1 MSVQVNIPQG
11 NNAEQSS
18 TDERKFT
25 RLGWLVIGIGLVG
38 FFMWASLAPLDKGVA
53 SPGSVTVSG
62 NRKTIQSP
70 AGGVVRKIDVKE
82 GDKVKAGEV
91 LVQMSQVQ
99 AQAQVDSLKDQYYT
113 TLATEGRLL
122 AERDNLSKIRI
133 SPVFDTL
140 KDDPRVAEII
150 ALQVQL
156 FSSRQQALRSEVDG
170 FKQSI
175 DGIRF
180 QLKGLQD
187 SRANKQIQ
195 LGSIREQMSS
205 MKQLAAEGY
214 LPRNRYLEAQRQF
227 AEISSSI
234 DETIGRI
241 GQLQKQLLES
251 QQRIAQR
258 YADYQREVRTQLAQ
272 TQMDANDFKNKLEMA
287 NYDLGNTSIV
297 SPVDGTVVGLSIF
310 TQGGVVGAGDH
321 LMDIVPSEASL
332 VVDSRLKVEMIDRVY
347 NGLPVEL
354 MFTAFNQNKTP
365 KIPGTVTL
373 ISADR
378 LVDKGTGEP
387 YYQMQVT
394 VTPEGLK
401 MLQGADI
408 KPGMPVEVFV
418 KTGSRSL
425 LSYLFKP
432 ILDRAH
438 TSLTEE

>member
-1 MSVQVNIPQG
+1 MSVQVNMS
-11 NNAEQSS
+11 NKKNTEQSS

-25 RLGWLVIGIGLVG
+25 RLGWLVIGIGLAG
-38 FFMWASLAPLDKGVA
+38 FFLWASLAPLDKGVA

-62 NRKTIQSP
+62 NRKTVQSP
-70 AGGVVRKIDVKE
+70 VGGVIKKIDVKE
-82 GDKVKAGEV
+82 GDKVKAGEE

-122 AERDNLSKIRI
+122 AERDNLNKIHF
-133 SPVFDTL
+133 SSVFDTI
-140 KDDPRVAEII
+140 KDNPRVAEII
-150 ALQVQL
+150 ALQIQL
-156 FSSRQQALRSEVDG
+156 FSSRQQALRSEIDG

-175 DGIRF
+175 DGIRY

-195 LGSIREQMSS
+195 LSSIREQMSS

>member
-1 MSVQVNIPQG
+1 MSVQINMPQG
-11 NNAEQSS
+11 NNIEQSQ
-18 TDERKFT
+18 TDERRFT
-25 RLGWLVIGIGLVG
+25 RLGWLVIGIGLAG
-38 FFMWASLAPLDKGVA
+38 FFLWASLAPLDKGVA

-70 AGGVVRKIDVKE
+70 AGGIVRNIAVKE
-82 GDKVKAGEV
+82 GEKVKAGEV

-99 AQAQVDSLKDQYYT
+99 AQAQVDSLQDQYYT
-113 TLATEGRLL
+113 TLATAGRLL
-122 AERDNLSKIRI
+122 AERDNLSEIRF

-140 KDDPRVAEII
+140 KDSPRVAEII

-156 FSSRQQALRSEVDG
+156 FSSRQQALRSEIDG
-170 FKQSI
+170 FRQSS

-187 SRANKQIQ
+187 SRINKQIQ
-195 LGSIREQMSS
+195 LSSIREQMSS

-227 AEISSSI
+227 AEINSSI

-251 QQRIAQR
+251 QQRIEQR

-272 TQMDANDFKNKLEMA
+272 TQMDANDFKNKLDMA
-287 NYDLGNTSIV
+287 KYNLGNTSII
-297 SPVDGTVVGLSIF
+297 SPVDGTVVGLTIF
-310 TQGGVVGAGDH
+310 TQGGVVGAGEH

-332 VVDSRLKVEMIDRVY
+332 IVDSRLKVEMIDKVY
-347 NGLPVEL
+347 KGLPVEL

-373 ISADR
+373 VSADR

-387 YYQMQVT
+387 FYQMQVT
-394 VTPEGLK
+394 VTPEGIK

-432 ILDRAH
+432 ILDRAR

>member
-1 MSVQVNIPQG
+1 MSVQINMPQG
-11 NNAEQSS
+11 NNVEQSS
-18 TDERKFT
+18 TDERTFT

-38 FFMWASLAPLDKGVA
+38 FFLWASLAPLDKGVA

-70 AGGVVRKIDVKE
+70 TGGIVRKIDVKE
-82 GDKVKAGEV
+82 GDKVKAGAV

-122 AERDNLSKIRI
+122 AERDNLNKIRF
-133 SPVFDTL
+133 SSVFDTL
-140 KDDPRVAEII
+140 KDNPRVVEII

-195 LGSIREQMSS
+195 LSSIREQMSS

-227 AEISSSI
+227 AEINSSI

-251 QQRIAQR
+251 QQRIDQR

-272 TQMDANDFKNKLEMA
+272 TQMDANDFKNKLDMA

-310 TQGGVVGAGDH
+310 TLGGVVGAGDH

-332 VVDSRLKVEMIDRVY
+332 VVDSRLKVEMIDKVY
-347 NGLPVEL
+347 NGLPVDL
-354 MFTAFNQNKTP
+354 MFTAFNQNRTP

-394 VTPEGLK
+394 VTPEGIK

>member
-1 MSVQVNIPQG
+1 MSVQVNMS
-11 NNAEQSS
+11 NKKNTEQSS

-25 RLGWLVIGIGLVG
+25 RLGWLVIGIGLAG
-38 FFMWASLAPLDKGVA
+38 FFLWASLAPLDKGVA

-62 NRKTIQSP
+62 NRKTVQSP
-70 AGGVVRKIDVKE
+70 VGGVIKKIDVKE
-82 GDKVKAGEV
+82 GDKVKAGEE

-122 AERDNLSKIRI
+122 AERDNLNKIHF
-133 SPVFDTL
+133 SSVFDTI
-140 KDDPRVAEII
+140 KDNPRVAEII

-156 FSSRQQALRSEVDG
+156 FSSRQQALRSEIDG

-175 DGIRF
+175 DGIRY

-195 LGSIREQMSS
+195 LSSIREQMSS

>member
-1 MSVQVNIPQG
+1 MSVQINMPQG
-11 NNAEQSS
+11 NNIEQSQ
-18 TDERKFT
+18 TDERRFT
-25 RLGWLVIGIGLVG
+25 RLGWLVIGIGLAG
-38 FFMWASLAPLDKGVA
+38 FFLWASLAPLDKGVA

-70 AGGVVRKIDVKE
+70 AGGIVRNIAVKE
-82 GDKVKAGEV
+82 GEKVKAGEV

-99 AQAQVDSLKDQYYT
+99 AQAQVDSLQDQYYT
-113 TLATEGRLL
+113 TLATAGRLL
-122 AERDNLSKIRI
+122 AERDNLSKIRF

-140 KDDPRVAEII
+140 KDSPRVAEII

-156 FSSRQQALRSEVDG
+156 FYSRQQALRSEIDG
-170 FKQSI
+170 FRQSS

-187 SRANKQIQ
+187 SRINKQIQ
-195 LGSIREQMSS
+195 LSSIREQMSS

-227 AEISSSI
+227 AEINSSI

-251 QQRIAQR
+251 QQRIEQR

-272 TQMDANDFKNKLEMA
+272 TQMDANDFKNKLDMA
-287 NYDLGNTSIV
+287 KYDLGNTSII
-297 SPVDGTVVGLSIF
+297 SPVDGTVVGLTIF
-310 TQGGVVGAGDH
+310 TQGGVVGAGEH

-332 VVDSRLKVEMIDRVY
+332 IVDSRLKVEMIDKVY
-347 NGLPVEL
+347 KGLPVEL

-373 ISADR
+373 VSADR

-387 YYQMQVT
+387 FYQMQVT
-394 VTPEGLK
+394 VTPEGIK

-432 ILDRAH
+432 ILDRAR

>member
-18 TDERKFT
+18 MDERKFT

-91 LVQMSQVQ
+91 LVQMSQIQ

-122 AERDNLSKIRI
+122 AERDNLSKIRF
-133 SPVFDTL
+133 SSVFDTL
-140 KDDPRVAEII
+140 KNNPRVAEII

-187 SRANKQIQ
+187 SRVNKQIQ
-195 LGSIREQMSS
+195 LSSIREQMSS

-227 AEISSSI
+227 AEINSSI

-251 QQRIAQR
+251 QQRIDQR

-287 NYDLGNTSIV
+287 NYDLSNTSIV

-321 LMDIVPSEASL
+321 LMDIVPSEAAL
-332 VVDSRLKVEMIDRVY
+332 VVDSRLKVEMIDKVY
-347 NGLPVEL
+347 NDLPVEL

-365 KIPGTVTL
+365 KIPGVVTL

-432 ILDRAH
+432 ILDRAY

>member
-1 MSVQVNIPQG
+1 MSVQINMPQG
-11 NNAEQSS
+11 NNIEQSQ
-18 TDERKFT
+18 TDERRFT
-25 RLGWLVIGIGLVG
+25 RLGWLVIGFGLAG
-38 FFMWASLAPLDKGVA
+38 FFLWASLAPLDKGVA

-70 AGGVVRKIDVKE
+70 AGGIVRNIAVKE
-82 GDKVKAGEV
+82 GEKVKAGEV

-99 AQAQVDSLKDQYYT
+99 AQAQVDSLQDQYYT
-113 TLATEGRLL
+113 TLATAGRLL
-122 AERDNLSKIRI
+122 AERDNLSKIRF

-140 KDDPRVAEII
+140 KDSPRVAEII

-156 FSSRQQALRSEVDG
+156 FYSRQQALRSEIDG
-170 FKQSI
+170 FRQSS

-187 SRANKQIQ
+187 SRINKQIQ
-195 LGSIREQMSS
+195 LSSIREQMSS

-227 AEISSSI
+227 AEINSSI
-234 DETIGRI
+234 DETVGRI

-251 QQRIAQR
+251 QQRIEQR

-272 TQMDANDFKNKLEMA
+272 TQMDANDFKNKLDMA
-287 NYDLGNTSIV
+287 KYDLGNTSII
-297 SPVDGTVVGLSIF
+297 SPVDGTVVGLTIF
-310 TQGGVVGAGDH
+310 TQGGVVGAGEH

-332 VVDSRLKVEMIDRVY
+332 IVDSRLKVEMIDKVY
-347 NGLPVEL
+347 KGLPVEL

-373 ISADR
+373 VSADR

-387 YYQMQVT
+387 FYQMQVT
-394 VTPEGLK
+394 VTPEGIK

-432 ILDRAH
+432 ILDRAR

>member
-1 MSVQVNIPQG
+1 MSVQVNMS
-11 NNAEQSS
+11 NKKNTEQSS

-38 FFMWASLAPLDKGVA
+38 FFLWASLAPLDKGVA

-62 NRKTIQSP
+62 NRKTVQSP
-70 AGGVVRKIDVKE
+70 VGGVIKKIVVKE
-82 GDKVKAGEV
+82 GDKVKAGEE

-122 AERDNLSKIRI
+122 AERDNLNKIHF
-133 SPVFDTL
+133 SSVFDTI
-140 KDDPRVAEII
+140 KDNPRVAEII

-156 FSSRQQALRSEVDG
+156 FSSRQQALRSEIDG

-175 DGIRF
+175 DGIRY

-195 LGSIREQMSS
+195 LSSIREQMSS

>member
-1 MSVQVNIPQG
+1 MSGLVNMPQE
-11 NNAEQSS
+11 NNVERSLS
-18 TDERKFT
+18 DERAFT

-38 FFMWASLAPLDKGVA
+38 FLIWASFAPLDKGVA

-70 AGGVVRKIDVKE
+70 TGGIVRKIDVKE
-82 GDKVKAGEV
+82 GDIVKAGEV

-122 AERDNLSKIRI
+122 AERDNMSKILF
-133 SPVFDTL
+133 SPVFDSL
-140 KDDPRVAEII
+140 KNDPRIVEII

-156 FSSRQQALRSEVDG
+156 FSSRQQGLRSEVDG

-187 SRANKQIQ
+187 SRINKQIQ
-195 LGSIREQMSS
+195 LRSLREQMSS
-205 MKQLAAEGY
+205 MKQLATEGY
-214 LPRNRYLEAQRQF
+214 LPRNRYLEVQRQF
-227 AEISSSI
+227 AEINSSI

-251 QQRIAQR
+251 QQRITQR

-272 TQMDANDFKNKLEMA
+272 TQMDANDFKNKLDMA
-287 NYDLGNTSIV
+287 TYELGNTSII

-332 VVDSRLKVEMIDRVY
+332 VVDSRLKVEMIDKVY
-347 NGLPVEL
+347 TGLPVEL

-365 KIPGTVTL
+365 KIPGKVTL

-387 YYQMQVT
+387 YYQMQAT

>member
-1 MSVQVNIPQG
+1 MSVQVNMS
-11 NNAEQSS
+11 NKKNTEQSS

-38 FFMWASLAPLDKGVA
+38 FFLWASLAPLDKGVA
-53 SPGSVTVSG
+53 SPGSVIVSG
-62 NRKTIQSP
+62 NRKTVQSP
-70 AGGVVRKIDVKE
+70 VGGVIKKIDVKE
-82 GDKVKAGEV
+82 GDKVKAGEE

-122 AERDNLSKIRI
+122 AERDNLNKIHF
-133 SPVFDTL
+133 SSVFDTI
-140 KDDPRVAEII
+140 KDNPRVAEII

-156 FSSRQQALRSEVDG
+156 FSSRQQALRSEIDG

-175 DGIRF
+175 DGIRY

-195 LGSIREQMSS
+195 LSSIREQMSS

>member
-1 MSVQVNIPQG
+1 MSVQINMPQG
-11 NNAEQSS
+11 NNIEQSQ
-18 TDERKFT
+18 TDERRFT
-25 RLGWLVIGIGLVG
+25 RLGWLVIGIGLAG
-38 FFMWASLAPLDKGVA
+38 FFLWASLAPLDKGVA

-70 AGGVVRKIDVKE
+70 AGGIVRNIAVKE
-82 GDKVKAGEV
+82 GEKVKAGEV

-99 AQAQVDSLKDQYYT
+99 AQAQVDSLQDQYYT
-113 TLATEGRLL
+113 TLATAGRLL
-122 AERDNLSKIRI
+122 AERDNLSEIRF

-140 KDDPRVAEII
+140 KDSPRVAEII

-156 FSSRQQALRSEVDG
+156 FSSRQQALRSEIDG
-170 FKQSI
+170 FRQFS

-187 SRANKQIQ
+187 SRINKQIQ
-195 LGSIREQMSS
+195 LSSIREQMSS

-227 AEISSSI
+227 AEINSSI

-251 QQRIAQR
+251 QQRIEQR

-272 TQMDANDFKNKLEMA
+272 TQMDANDFKNKLDMA
-287 NYDLGNTSIV
+287 KYDLGNTSII
-297 SPVDGTVVGLSIF
+297 SPVDGTVVGLTIF
-310 TQGGVVGAGDH
+310 TQGGVVGAGEH

-332 VVDSRLKVEMIDRVY
+332 IVDSRLKVEMIDKVY
-347 NGLPVEL
+347 KGLPVEL

-373 ISADR
+373 VSADR

-387 YYQMQVT
+387 FYQMQVT
-394 VTPEGLK
+394 VTPEGIK

-432 ILDRAH
+432 ILDRAR

>member
-214 LPRNRYLEAQRQF
+214 LARNRYLEA
-227 AEISSSI
+227 
-234 DETIGRI
+234 
-241 GQLQKQLLES
+241 
-251 QQRIAQR
+251 
-258 YADYQREVRTQLAQ
+258 
-272 TQMDANDFKNKLEMA
+272 
-287 NYDLGNTSIV
+287 
-297 SPVDGTVVGLSIF
+297 
-310 TQGGVVGAGDH
+310 
-321 LMDIVPSEASL
+321 
-332 VVDSRLKVEMIDRVY
+332 
-347 NGLPVEL
+347 
-354 MFTAFNQNKTP
+354 
-365 KIPGTVTL
+365 
-373 ISADR
+373 
-378 LVDKGTGEP
+378 
-387 YYQMQVT
+387 
-394 VTPEGLK
+394 
-401 MLQGADI
+401 
-408 KPGMPVEVFV
+408 
-418 KTGSRSL
+418 
-425 LSYLFKP
+425 
-432 ILDRAH
+432 
-438 TSLTEE
+438 LTKR

>member
-1 MSVQVNIPQG
+1 MSVQSNMPQG
-11 NNAEQSS
+11 NNIEQSQ
-18 TDERKFT
+18 TDERRFT
-25 RLGWLVIGIGLVG
+25 RLGWLVIGIGLAG
-38 FFMWASLAPLDKGVA
+38 FFLWASLAPLDKGVA

-70 AGGVVRKIDVKE
+70 AGGIVRNIAVKE
-82 GDKVKAGEV
+82 GEKVKAGEV

-99 AQAQVDSLKDQYYT
+99 AQAQVDSLQDQYYT
-113 TLATEGRLL
+113 TLATAGRLL
-122 AERDNLSKIRI
+122 AERDNLSKIRF

-140 KDDPRVAEII
+140 KDSPRVAEII

-156 FSSRQQALRSEVDG
+156 FSSRQQALRSEIDG
-170 FKQSI
+170 FRQSS

-187 SRANKQIQ
+187 SRINKQIQ
-195 LGSIREQMSS
+195 LSSIREQMSS

-227 AEISSSI
+227 AEINSSI

-251 QQRIAQR
+251 QQRIEQR

-272 TQMDANDFKNKLEMA
+272 TQMDANDFKNKLDMA
-287 NYDLGNTSIV
+287 KYDLGNTSII
-297 SPVDGTVVGLSIF
+297 SPVDGTVVGLTIF
-310 TQGGVVGAGDH
+310 TQGGVVGAGEH

-332 VVDSRLKVEMIDRVY
+332 IVDSRLKVEMIDKVY
-347 NGLPVEL
+347 KGLPVEL

-373 ISADR
+373 VSADR

-387 YYQMQVT
+387 FYQMQVT
-394 VTPEGLK
+394 VTPEGIK

-432 ILDRAH
+432 ILDRAR

>member
-1 MSVQVNIPQG
+1 MSTQVNMPQD
-11 NNAEQSS
+11 NHSEQFSM
-18 TDERKFT
+18 DERRFS
-25 RLGWLVIGIGLVG
+25 RLGWLVIGVGLLG
-38 FFMWASLAPLDKGVA
+38 FFLWAGFAPLDKGVA
-53 SPGSVTVSG
+53 SPGSVTVAG

-70 AGGVVRKIDVKE
+70 TGGIVKKIDVKE

-91 LVQMSQVQ
+91 LVQMSKVQ
-99 AQAQVDSLKDQYYT
+99 AQAQVDSLQDQYYT
-113 TLATEGRLL
+113 TLATEDRLL
-122 AERDNLSKIRI
+122 AERDNLSKIQF
-133 SPVFDTL
+133 SSVFDSVKTH
-140 KDDPRVAEII
+140 PRVAEII
-150 ALQVQL
+150 ALQIQL

-170 FKQSI
+170 FRQSI

-187 SRANKQIQ
+187 SRNNKQIQ
-195 LGSIREQMSS
+195 LSSIREQMSS
-205 MKQLAAEGY
+205 MKQLAEEGY
-214 LPRNRYLEAQRQF
+214 LPRNRYLDAQRQF
-227 AEISSSI
+227 AEVNSSI
-234 DETIGRI
+234 DETLGRI

-251 QQRIAQR
+251 QQRIDQR

-272 TQMDANDFKNKLEMA
+272 TQMDVNDFKNKLEMA
-287 NYDLGNTSIV
+287 NFDLGNTAIV
-297 SPVDGTVVGLSIF
+297 SPVDGTVVGLNIF

-321 LMDIVPSEASL
+321 LMEVVPSEASL
-332 VVDSRLKVEMIDRVY
+332 VVDSRLKVEMIDKVY

-394 VTPEGLK
+394 VTPEGIK

-432 ILDRAH
+432 ILDRAR

>member
-1 MSVQVNIPQG
+1 MSVQVNMS
-11 NNAEQSS
+11 NKKNTEQSS

-38 FFMWASLAPLDKGVA
+38 FFLWASLAPLDKGVA

-62 NRKTIQSP
+62 NRKTVQSSV
-70 AGGVVRKIDVKE
+70 GGVIKKIVVKE
-82 GDKVKAGEV
+82 GDKVKAGEE

-122 AERDNLSKIRI
+122 AERDNLNKIHF
-133 SPVFDTL
+133 SSVFDTI
-140 KDDPRVAEII
+140 KDNPRVAEII

-156 FSSRQQALRSEVDG
+156 FSSRQQALRSEIDG

-175 DGIRF
+175 DGIRY

-195 LGSIREQMSS
+195 LSSIREQMSS

>member
-1 MSVQVNIPQG
+1 MSVQVNMS
-11 NNAEQSS
+11 NKKNTEQSS

-38 FFMWASLAPLDKGVA
+38 FFLWASLAPLDKGVA

-62 NRKTIQSP
+62 NRKTVQSP
-70 AGGVVRKIDVKE
+70 VGGVIKKIDVKE
-82 GDKVKAGEV
+82 GDKVKAGEE

-122 AERDNLSKIRI
+122 AERDNLSKIHF
-133 SPVFDTL
+133 SSVFDTI
-140 KDDPRVAEII
+140 KDNPRVAEII

-156 FSSRQQALRSEVDG
+156 FSSRQQALRSEIDG

-175 DGIRF
+175 DGIRY

-195 LGSIREQMSS
+195 LSSIREQMSS

>member
-18 TDERKFT
+18 MDERKFT

-91 LVQMSQVQ
+91 LVQMSQIQ

-122 AERDNLSKIRI
+122 AERDNLSKIRF
-133 SPVFDTL
+133 SSVFDTL
-140 KDDPRVAEII
+140 KNNPRVAEII

-187 SRANKQIQ
+187 SRVNKQIQ
-195 LGSIREQMSS
+195 LSSIREQMSS

-227 AEISSSI
+227 AEINSSI

-251 QQRIAQR
+251 QQRIDQR

-321 LMDIVPSEASL
+321 LMDIVPSEAAL
-332 VVDSRLKVEMIDRVY
+332 VVDSRLKVEMIDKVY
-347 NGLPVEL
+347 NDLPVEL

-365 KIPGTVTL
+365 KIPGVVTL

-432 ILDRAH
+432 ILDRAY

>member
-122 AERDNLSKIRI
+122 AERDNLSKIRF

>member
-1 MSVQVNIPQG
+1 MSVQINMPQG
-11 NNAEQSS
+11 NNIEQSQ
-18 TDERKFT
+18 TDERRFT
-25 RLGWLVIGIGLVG
+25 RLGWLVIGIGLAG
-38 FFMWASLAPLDKGVA
+38 FFLWASLAPLDKGVA

-62 NRKTIQSP
+62 KRKTIQSP
-70 AGGVVRKIDVKE
+70 AGGIVRNIAVKE
-82 GDKVKAGEV
+82 GEKVKAGEV

-99 AQAQVDSLKDQYYT
+99 AQAQVDSLQDQYYT
-113 TLATEGRLL
+113 TLATAGRLL
-122 AERDNLSKIRI
+122 AERDNLSEIRF

-140 KDDPRVAEII
+140 KDSPRVAEII

-156 FSSRQQALRSEVDG
+156 FSSRQQALRSEIDG
-170 FKQSI
+170 FRQSS

-187 SRANKQIQ
+187 SRINKQIQ
-195 LGSIREQMSS
+195 LSSIREQMSS

-227 AEISSSI
+227 AEINSSI

-251 QQRIAQR
+251 QQRIEQR

-272 TQMDANDFKNKLEMA
+272 TQMDANDFKNKLDMA
-287 NYDLGNTSIV
+287 KYDLGNTSII
-297 SPVDGTVVGLSIF
+297 SPVDGTVVGLTIF
-310 TQGGVVGAGDH
+310 TQGGVVGAGEH

-332 VVDSRLKVEMIDRVY
+332 IVDSRLKVEMIDKVY
-347 NGLPVEL
+347 KGLPVEL

-373 ISADR
+373 VSADR

-387 YYQMQVT
+387 FYQMQVT
-394 VTPEGLK
+394 VTPEGIK

-432 ILDRAH
+432 ILDRAR

>member
-1 MSVQVNIPQG
+1 MSVQVNMS
-11 NNAEQSS
+11 NKKNTEQSS

-38 FFMWASLAPLDKGVA
+38 FFLWASLAPLDKGVA

-62 NRKTIQSP
+62 NRKTVQSP
-70 AGGVVRKIDVKE
+70 LGGVIKKIVVKE
-82 GDKVKAGEV
+82 GDKVKAGEE

-122 AERDNLSKIRI
+122 AERDNLNKIHF
-133 SPVFDTL
+133 SSVFDTI
-140 KDDPRVAEII
+140 KDNPRVAEII

-156 FSSRQQALRSEVDG
+156 FSSRQQALRSEIDG

-175 DGIRF
+175 DGIRY

-195 LGSIREQMSS
+195 LSSIREQMSS